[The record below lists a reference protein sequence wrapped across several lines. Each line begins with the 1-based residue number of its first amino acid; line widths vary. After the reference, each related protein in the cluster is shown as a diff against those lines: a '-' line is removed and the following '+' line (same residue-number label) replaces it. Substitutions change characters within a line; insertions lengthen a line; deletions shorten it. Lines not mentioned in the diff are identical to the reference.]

1 MSDEVITTAKKR
13 FQASLER
20 SSHNREKM
28 REDVRFAAASPD
40 DPWQWD
46 KQDQIARKGRPMLT
60 INKLPQHIRQV
71 TNDIRQNRPAVRF
84 RPADDGADVESAEIL
99 QGIVRHI
106 EANSDADIAY
116 NTAAEHQVTAGLGYI
131 RVLTDYIRDDSF
143 DQDIF
148 IRPVRDPLRVYDDPD
163 IECPAG
169 SDRRFLFLE
178 EVLDEADFKAQYPD
192 ADPIDW
198 TFARDD
204 TGWFT
209 GDRKVRVVE
218 YFEKTE
224 KRTTLFLWS
233 TGATSYEGE
242 PLPPGVIAGEKPLNQ
257 RKTTKCEI
265 KWRKLTGDQVLE
277 ERIIPGDHIPMAR
290 VIGNAW
296 MVDGKEYLSGLVRN
310 TKDSQRMYNVA
321 QSAIA
326 ERVLLSPKTPWLAPA
341 EAIEGYE
348 KAWQSANTANHAFL
362 PYNHVDENGTPIPA
376 PSRMMPATIEPG
388 LSQVAS
394 GSNDDIKAET
404 GQYDASLGQRSNET
418 SGRAILARQREGD
431 NATYHFIDNLAIA
444 VRHIGR
450 IILGLIPAVYDTERV
465 ARIIGEDDEQA
476 NVRLDPQQPESL
488 RKVEDERGEI
498 QRIFNPLIGTYD
510 VYTTV
515 GPSYTTKRIEA
526 VEAMTAMTQAN
537 PALWQVIGDLLVKNM
552 DWPGAEDMAKRL
564 KYTLLPPIQQE
575 ISQKEP
581 VPPEV
586 QQAMQQAAQQM
597 QALQQQIQQM
607 GQALNNAAKQVDELE
622 EDREIKLQELA
633 LKGYEAETKRI
644 QAVNSGMTPEQIQ
657 LLVMQ
662 TLQQTLTAPDPIAP
676 IAEEMAE
683 IEAEEHSPMGQEE
696 MPPGMGMEP
705 ASTGPV

>member
-1 MSDEVITTAKKR
+1 MSDDVITTAKKR

-28 REDVRFAAASPD
+28 REDIRFAASSPD

-71 TNDIRQNRPAVRF
+71 TNDIRQNRPAIRF

-99 QGIVRHI
+99 QGLVRHI

-116 NTAAEHQVTAGLGYI
+116 NTACEHQVTAGLGYI
-131 RVLTDYIRDDSF
+131 RVLTDYVRDDSF

-148 IRPVRDPLRVYDDPD
+148 IRAVRDPFKVYDDPE

-169 SDRRFLFLE
+169 SDRRWLFVE
-178 EVLDEADFKAQYPD
+178 EVLDEDEFKAQYPD

-198 TFARDD
+198 NFSRDES
-204 TGWFT
+204 WFT
-209 GDRKVRVVE
+209 GDRRVRVVE
-218 YFEKTE
+218 YFERAEEPK
-224 KRTTLFLWS
+224 TLFLWPN
-233 TGATSYEGE
+233 GATSYEGD
-242 PLPPGVIAGEKPLNQ
+242 PLPAGVIPGEAPVK
-257 RKTTKCEI
+257 RRRATKCVI
-265 KWRKLTGDQVLE
+265 KWRKMTGDQVLE
-277 ERIIPGDHIPMAR
+277 ERIIPGDHIPWAR

-296 MVDGKEYLSGLVRN
+296 VVDGKVYLSGLVRN
-310 TKDSQRMYNVA
+310 TKDSQRMFNVA
-321 QSAIA
+321 QSAIV
-326 ERVLLSPKTPWLAPA
+326 ERVLLSPKTPWIAPA

-376 PSRMMPATIEPG
+376 PSRMMPASVEPG
-388 LSQVAS
+388 LNQVAAA
-394 GSNDDIKAET
+394 SNDDIKAET

-450 IILGLIPAVYDTERV
+450 IVLGMVPSVYDTERV
-465 ARIIGEDDEQA
+465 ARIIGEDSEQA
-476 NVRLDPQQPESL
+476 NVRIDPNAPQAL
-488 RKVEDERGEI
+488 VKTEDERGEI

-526 VEAMTAMTQAN
+526 VEAMTQMTQAN

-564 KYTLLPPIQQE
+564 KFTLLPPIQQE
-575 ISQKEP
+575 LSQKEAI
-581 VPPEV
+581 PPEV
-586 QQAMQQAAQQM
+586 QQAMAQAAQQM
-597 QALQQQIQQM
+597 QQLQQQIQQM
-607 GQALNNAAKQVDELE
+607 GQALNNAAQQVDKLE
-622 EDREIKLQELA
+622 EDRELKLQELA

-683 IEAEEHSPMGQEE
+683 IEAEEHGPMGQE
-696 MPPGMGMEP
+696 MPQGMGMEP